1 MNPQFMSRT
10 KRGQPR
16 AAGPLSEGRGGLAR
30 SLYPRL
36 RLSGVSFDEL
46 DVELA
51 QRQPLLREVFLDRG
65 AQARPDSLEV
75 FAPPHL
81 GFEIYLG
88 PRTSPG
94 LHADRRTENIRNLL
108 GDRRNLLLDYAAGDV
123 SAIPHAHAPGGRGL

>member
-16 AAGPLSEGRGGLAR
+16 AAGPLSEGRGGLGR

-36 RLSGVSFDEL
+36 RLSGVRFDEL

-51 QRQPLLREVFLDRG
+51 HRQPLLREMFLDRG

-75 FAPPHL
+75 FALPHL
-81 GFEIYLG
+81 GFEVYPG

-108 GDRRNLLLDYAAGDV
+108 GDCGDLLLDHAAGHV
-123 SAIPHAHAPGGRGL
+123 GAISHAHAPWGRGS